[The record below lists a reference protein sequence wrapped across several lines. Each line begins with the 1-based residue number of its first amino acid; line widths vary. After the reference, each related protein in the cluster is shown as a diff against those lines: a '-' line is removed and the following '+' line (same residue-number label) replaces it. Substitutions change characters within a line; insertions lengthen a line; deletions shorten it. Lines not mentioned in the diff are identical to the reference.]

1 MCIRDRTYCEVIPV
15 LCFCLKLV
23 TRNLVR
29 NERVLL
35 LFLLGELE
43 DRPAQGCL
51 IVIDTLSLMLV

>member
-1 MCIRDRTYCEVIPV
+1 MPV

-51 IVIDTLSLMLV
+51 IVIYTLSLMLV